1 MSCRGSNR
9 YPRSFGLV
17 IRLCLLLGVKPIFIS
32 LGEPWRNGC
41 IEKFQDTF
49 EHRFFRKIVFS
60 DFQDLQS
67 QAKRFEIFHN
77 QNHRYSCLKGQ
88 TPNEVL
94 ENNKFSLRAF
104 PDNFSWDSLK
114 ERPKTGNIH
123 LIRFIRSNRILDIF
137 GEKFSVNKSL
147 VYEYIRAIIIV
158 KEQKIKLFHQDNL
171 VDEINY
177 ELPD

>member
-1 MSCRGSNR
+1 MGKGIPYFPQLDNQLSCRGSNR

-17 IRLCLLLGVKPIFIS
+17 IRFCLLLGVEPIFIP

-49 EHRFFRKIVFS
+49 EHRFFRRIVFF
-60 DFQDLQS
+60 DFKDLQN
-67 QAKRFEIFHN
+67 QAKKFERFHN

-94 ENNKFSLRAF
+94 KKNIFPLRVF

-114 ERPKTGNIH
+114 KRSKTGNIH

-137 GEKFSVNKSL
+137 GEKFQVNKSL
-147 VYEYIRAIIIV
+147 IYEYVRANIIV
-158 KEQKIKLFHQDNL
+158 KE
-171 VDEINY
+171 
-177 ELPD
+177 